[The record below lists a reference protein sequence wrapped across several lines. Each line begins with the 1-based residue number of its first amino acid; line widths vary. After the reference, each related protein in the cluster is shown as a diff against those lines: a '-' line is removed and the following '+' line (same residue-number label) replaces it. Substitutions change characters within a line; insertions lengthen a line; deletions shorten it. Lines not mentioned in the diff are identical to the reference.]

1 MDVEL
6 ESLER
11 AVAPIVDNAN
21 VFVALAV
28 RSGTYP
34 EVLAEG
40 RKGVTAAAMLA
51 VAEARAETLR
61 ERGCERKSKRGTCI
75 DKGDPALCFVCQRLP
90 AADALVERVRA
101 PQCAM
106 YYGLTASNAGAT
118 GDVCKHR
125 HHVLSDRITRVCDSK
140 AHDFSMQR
148 HPTLCGRKAVE
159 EMAEEPPESRL
170 CKKCSYSWNKAAER

>member
-118 GDVCKHR
+118 GDVCNTGIT
-125 HHVLSDRITRVCDSK
+125 SSRIECAFGTR

-148 HPTLCGRKAVE
+148 HLTLCGRKAVE